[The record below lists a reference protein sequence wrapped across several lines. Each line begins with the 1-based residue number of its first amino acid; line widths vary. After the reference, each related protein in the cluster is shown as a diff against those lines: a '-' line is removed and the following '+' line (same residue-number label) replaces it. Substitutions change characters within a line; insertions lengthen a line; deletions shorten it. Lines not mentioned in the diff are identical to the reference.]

1 LDRSDEIVR
10 DFHKL
15 YYDSA
20 VQARTEWL
28 GVKARKVPL
37 DLWIYQEIVFEKRP
51 GLVIETGTAHGGSA
65 YFLASIF
72 DLIGSGRIVTVDI
85 KPREGRP
92 EHPRIAYVHGDSA
105 APEIVADVTKR
116 VEPGEDVMVILD
128 SAHDCDHVL
137 KELHAYGPLVTPGQY
152 LVVEDTNVNGHPVRP
167 EWGPGPM
174 EAVEAFREQDLG
186 RNFTVDHDREKFFMT
201 FNPDGYL
208 LRGDGDGVRDGDR
221 R

>member
-1 LDRSDEIVR
+1 LNGSSEIVR

-28 GVKARKVPL
+28 GVKARKCPL
-37 DLWIYQEIVFEKRP
+37 DFWIYQEILFEKRP
-51 GLVIETGTAHGGSA
+51 DLIIETGTAHGGSA

-85 KPREGRP
+85 RPREGRP
-92 EHPRIAYVHGDSA
+92 EHPRISYVQGDSA
-105 APEIVADVTKR
+105 APEIVAAVKERAQPDEK
-116 VEPGEDVMVILD
+116 VMVTLD

-137 KELHAYGPLVTPGQY
+137 EELRVYGPLVTPGQY
-152 LVVEDTNVNGHPVRP
+152 LVVEDTNVNGHPARP
-167 EWGPGPM
+167 EFGPGPM
-174 EAVEAFREQDLG
+174 EALQAFLAEDLG
-186 RNFTVDHDREKFFMT
+186 RRFAVDPACEKFLMT
-201 FNPDGYL
+201 FNPGGYL
-208 LRGDGDGVRDGDR
+208 IR